1 MSKKN
6 NKIPMAKRQY
16 GLVKQVV
23 AEGCQKN
30 MSAKEISDETGISM
44 YTIYS
49 VAYRMGMRP
58 RYVYTLKK
66 KYPHGELTR
75 AVVEC
80 CKNGMTARQI
90 AEKLGYD
97 TDAIYGIARKAG
109 VKPAKSSNLS
119 LAS

>member
-1 MSKKN
+1 
-6 NKIPMAKRQY
+6 MAKRQY
-16 GLVKQVV
+16 GLVKEVV

-44 YTIYS
+44 HTIYS

-58 RYVYTLKK
+58 RYVYALRK

-75 AVVEC
+75 AVIEC
-80 CKNGMTARQI
+80 CKKNMTARQI

-97 TDAIYGIARKAG
+97 TDTVYSIARKAG
-109 VKPAKSSNLS
+109 IKPAKAINSP
-119 LAS
+119 LAVN

>member
-1 MSKKN
+1 MNKKN
-6 NKIPMAKRQY
+6 NKVLMAKRQY
-16 GLVKQVV
+16 GLVKEAV

-44 YTIYS
+44 HTIYS

-75 AVVEC
+75 AVVEG
-80 CKNGMTARQI
+80 CKKGMTARQI

-97 TDAIYGIARKAG
+97 IDAIYGIARKAG
-109 VKPAKSSNLS
+109 VKPAKASNLS